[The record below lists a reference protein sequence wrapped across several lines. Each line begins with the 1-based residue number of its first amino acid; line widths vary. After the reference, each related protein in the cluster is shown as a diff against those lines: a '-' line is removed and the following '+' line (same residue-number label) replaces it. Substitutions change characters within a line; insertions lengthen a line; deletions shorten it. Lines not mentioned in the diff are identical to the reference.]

1 MMIII
6 VPRLAVPMVNGEVVL
21 TVLNYHMKQ
30 PIVQMKNV
38 IVLNA
43 GLDGFETVTHVRI

>member
-1 MMIII
+1 MMIIT

-21 TVLNYHMKQ
+21 IVLNYHMKQ

-38 IVLNA
+38 TASNA
-43 GLDGFETVTHVRI
+43 GLVGFETVTHVRI